1 MQVVDSNKQKLTTP
15 EIVIQTM
22 ESKTNTRDDFINAMR
37 LLAKEG
43 SMKNADTVQIGNTV
57 FLAHRGKDK
66 NKNKMVGGL
75 FNVDT
80 VPNFTENYIKYFQY
94 LQNKN
99 ITHYNGR
106 FSEDTLLPAAK
117 TVQEQLTKADD
128 SKMYLGT
135 QDKEYVVYV
144 NIGKD
149 PIG

>member
-1 MQVVDSNKQKLTTP
+1 MQVVDSNEQKLTTP

-22 ESKTNTRDDFINAMR
+22 ESKTDTKNDLVNAMR

-43 SMKNADTVQIGNTV
+43 SIENADTVQIGNTV

-117 TVQEQLTKADD
+117 MVQEQLTKADD

-135 QDKEYVVYV
+135 QDKDYVVYV